1 MESQHHVVIVG
12 GGFGGLHAAKA
23 LGRANCRVTLLDKR
37 NFQLFQPLLYQVAT
51 GAIPP
56 GDIAIPHRVVLRKY
70 RNVECLASTVYELD
84 PERRVVRHEH
94 GETRYDTLIVSTGVK
109 HHYFGNDAWRAY
121 APGLKTVEH
130 ALEIRRKLFQAFE
143 LAEACEDPAERRRL
157 MTFVV
162 VGAGPTGV
170 ELAGAIGELAHK
182 TMVKDFR
189 RIDPRDARIVLV
201 EGAPHVLPPYRDSLR
216 TAAHRHLE
224 ELGVEVR
231 TSTMVEE
238 VGPDFV
244 RMRSGEA
251 VERIRTATILWAA
264 GVRASYFGEILAERT
279 GAELDRGG
287 RVRVNPD
294 CSLPQHPE
302 IFVIGDLARLTD
314 ARGRDV
320 PGLAQAAIQEGRYVA
335 RLLKRRFAGRS
346 APAPFRYRDYG
357 SMAVIGMNRAIG
369 DLRIVRVSGIFA
381 WLVWAF
387 IHVMSL
393 IDAEQRV
400 RVFLQWSWKYF
411 TRKEGDRLI
420 TGSPPQTR
428 DLRRAHQAAQSGTAD
443 AGAG

>member
-1 MESQHHVVIVG
+1 
-12 GGFGGLHAAKA
+12 
-23 LGRANCRVTLLDKR
+23 
-37 NFQLFQPLLYQVAT
+37 
-51 GAIPP
+51 
-56 GDIAIPHRVVLRKY
+56 
-70 RNVECLASTVYELD
+70 
-84 PERRVVRHEH
+84 
-94 GETRYDTLIVSTGVK
+94 
-109 HHYFGNDAWRAY
+109 
-121 APGLKTVEH
+121 
-130 ALEIRRKLFQAFE
+130 
-143 LAEACEDPAERRRL
+143 
-157 MTFVV
+157 
-162 VGAGPTGV
+162 
-170 ELAGAIGELAHK
+170 
-182 TMVKDFR
+182 MVKDFR

-201 EGAPHVLPPYRDSLR
+201 EGAPHVLPPYQDSLR
-216 TAAHRHLE
+216 NAARRHLE

-244 RMRSGEA
+244 RMRMRSGEA

-335 RLLKRRFAGRS
+335 RLLKRRFAGRN
-346 APAPFRYRDYG
+346 APAPFCYRDYG

-428 DLRRAHQAAQSGTAD
+428 DLRRAHQAVQSEAAD
-443 AGAG
+443 AGVG